1 MPASF
6 LIAVL
11 LARHSDSLLAVFDR
25 AVHGRSV
32 RSARFLSQIDFR
44 PTRGGAWTRLGSRIL
59 FGRGKRPKM
68 PQNPASQVHALLG
81 NLCYCVL
88 SRSTITISDTV
99 TPQYLQG
106 LPARF
111 HPTCDDPLLFY

>member
-44 PTRGGAWTRLGSRIL
+44 TTRARPHQGIAQQIPSAPPTLNTTGPIRCRNVLGGIIHDYYREA
-59 FGRGKRPKM
+59 
-68 PQNPASQVHALLG
+68 A
-81 NLCYCVL
+81 
-88 SRSTITISDTV
+88 
-99 TPQYLQG
+99 
-106 LPARF
+106 
-111 HPTCDDPLLFY
+111 